1 MKRLFFYS
9 ISVMICASFFF
20 GCTDLEEELNQNLTA
35 DEAATQG
42 SIDDALGA
50 AKGMLADFQHT
61 DFMFVLQEHPS
72 DEMAGPTR
80 GTDWNDGGAWR
91 ALHLHTWNSSHPR
104 VIDSWGSVLS
114 GLFRATEALG
124 FEGSAAQIA
133 QANFLRS
140 FYIYNA
146 TDLFGTVPI
155 REPGESLASPP
166 SITAN
171 RTQAIDFAIEGLEP
185 VVDDLPDVSVPSQ
198 INRYAGYALL
208 AKMYLNRAVYKATDA
223 DGTPQEGPYTFP
235 AEDMA
240 KVIEFCDVIISSGL
254 YTLEDEYFSSFS
266 PTNSETS
273 SEVIFVSENTNEFG
287 GEIRRF
293 NFMTLHYNQNPGSWN
308 GFVAL
313 SDFYD
318 SFEDTDVR
326 KSQELPNL
334 SSDSGLTAGFLIG
347 QQFTRVY
354 DDVATLSQ
362 ETIDFLKERVVT
374 DSDGNPVQ
382 NADGTFTIVDR
393 QGTPLAF
400 TRDFDLFNSEESKG
414 IRVVKY
420 QPDYTNINI
429 PNQDFVFYRYAD
441 ILLMKA
447 EALFR
452 SGDAGS
458 ASAIVDNLRIVRGT
472 SALSGALTEE
482 DLLAERGRELYWE
495 GHRRNDQIRF
505 GTLLDPVQERPEKS
519 DRTKLVYPIPA
530 EALATNP
537 NLQQN
542 PGY

>member
-1 MKRLFFYS
+1 MKKIVMYTLSILVS
-9 ISVMICASFFF
+9 ISVFYS
-20 GCTDLEEELNQNLTA
+20 CTDLEEELNQNLTA
-35 DEAATQG
+35 EEASTQG
-42 SIDDALGA
+42 SIEDALGA
-50 AKGMLADFQHT
+50 AKGLLADFQHT
-61 DFMFVLQEHPS
+61 DFMFVLMEHPS
-72 DEMAGPTR
+72 DEIAGPTR
-80 GTDWNDGGAWR
+80 GSDWNDGGAWR

-114 GLFRATEALG
+114 GLFRSTEALG
-124 FEGSAAQIA
+124 FEGSEAQIA

-155 REPGESLASPP
+155 REPGEDLSGLP
-166 SITAN
+166 SITAS
-171 RTQAIDFAIEGLEP
+171 RAEAIDMAIDGLEP
-185 VVDDLPDVSVPSQ
+185 IVENLPDVTITSQ

-223 DGTPQEGPYTFP
+223 DGTPQLPPYNFTT
-235 AEDMA
+235 EDMD
-240 KVIEFCDVIISSGL
+240 KVVQFCDAIINSGN
-254 YTLEDEYFSSFS
+254 YSLEDEYFSSFS

-273 SEVIFVSENTNEFG
+273 SEIIFVSENTNEFG

-326 KSQELPNL
+326 KSQEIPSL
-334 SSDSGLTAGFLIG
+334 SENSGLKGGFLIG

-354 DDVATLSQ
+354 EDISTLSE
-362 ETIDFLKERVVT
+362 ETIDFLSERVVV
-374 DSDGNPVQ
+374 DASGIPVQ

-400 TRDFDLFNSEESKG
+400 TRDFDIFNSDESRG

-452 SGDAGS
+452 NGDVGEAQTIINNVRMMRS
-458 ASAIVDNLRIVRGT
+458 ASQLA
-472 SALSGALTEE
+472 SLSET
-482 DLLAERGRELYWE
+482 DILAERGRELYWE

-505 GTLLDPVQERPEKS
+505 GTLLDPVQERPTAS

-537 NLQQN
+537 NLTQN

>member
-9 ISVMICASFFF
+9 FTAIVCNLLLL

-35 DEAATQG
+35 AEAATQG
-42 SIDDALGA
+42 SIEDALGA
-50 AKGMLADFQHT
+50 AKGLLVDFQDT

-72 DEMAGPTR
+72 DEIAGPTR

-104 VIDSWGSVLS
+104 VIGSWGSVLS
-114 GLFRATEALG
+114 GVFRSVEALG
-124 FEGSAAQIA
+124 FEGSASQIA

-155 REPGESLASPP
+155 REPGEDLASLP
-166 SITAN
+166 SITAD
-171 RTQAIDFAIEGLEP
+171 RTQAIDLAIEGIEP
-185 VVDDLPDVSVPSQ
+185 VVEDLPDGAIPSQ
-198 INRYAGYALL
+198 LNRYAGYALL

-235 AEDMA
+235 PEDMA
-240 KVIEFCDVIISSGL
+240 KVIQYCDEIINSGK
-254 YTLEDEYFSSFS
+254 YAIEDEYFSSFS

-287 GEIRRF
+287 GQIRRF

-308 GFVAL
+308 GFVTL

-318 SFEDTDVR
+318 SFEDTDIR
-326 KSQELPNL
+326 KSQELPDLTEN
-334 SSDSGLTAGFLIG
+334 SGLKAGFLLG

-354 DDVATLSQ
+354 DDVATLSE
-362 ETIDFLKERVVT
+362 ETIDFLRERVVT
-374 DSDGNPVQ
+374 DASNNPVQ
-382 NADGTFTIVDR
+382 NSDGTFTIVDR
-393 QGTPLAF
+393 QGIPLSF
-400 TRDFDLFNSEESKG
+400 TRDFDLFNSSESKG

-447 EALFR
+447 EALLR
-452 SGDAGS
+452 TGDTGTALTIVNDIRMKRG
-458 ASAIVDNLRIVRGT
+458 ASMLP
-472 SALSGALTEE
+472 ALTEA

-505 GTLLDPVQERPEKS
+505 GTLLDPVDQRSEKS

-537 NLQQN
+537 NLSQN